1 MSDPWKIPGG
11 LAHSPKPQPTVP
23 QNTWPPALQETL
35 LPGWTVTPGL
45 HEGPGS
51 RVTWTGGAWL
61 AVGLQR
67 GISGAPSP
75 GSVSGHMFEGHPGL
89 FQSAHRSKT
98 SKTGEAMEVY
108 LWWRGGCIAVGTLL
122 IIGGWEPTEMSQ
134 LSPQEKHSVLGSAT
148 PSTTSTAGPDL
159 TLPDLTL
166 PFSCGRTPSLSLL
179 SPKKGGDFL
188 GDKSSPR

>member
-108 LWWRGGCIAVGTLL
+108 LWWRGGVHSCRYPAHHRRVGTHRD
-122 IIGGWEPTEMSQ
+122 EPTVPPREA
-134 LSPQEKHSVLGSAT
+134 LCPGICHSFHHQHCRT
-148 PSTTSTAGPDL
+148 RPDPSWG
-159 TLPDLTL
+159 
-166 PFSCGRTPSLSLL
+166 SCGRTPSLSLL
-179 SPKKGGDFL
+179 SPKKEETSLEIRAAPG
-188 GDKSSPR
+188 RN